1 MILDAFLFTN
11 DLFKK
16 NFNKLLLISSV
27 PFISYVLIYFFFFEL
42 PGSVTGTPYSSTQSI
57 QQILNALINVYTAGL
72 FILVTVDIHKGN
84 SKSLINYYFQALY
97 YLPRLFVVAI
107 CVGIAVFFGFLL
119 FIIPAIYL
127 YGRLM
132 FSQFYV
138 ISDNKGVLES
148 LSMAYG
154 LTNER
159 GWEVIGYLWAI
170 TLPGLTILV
179 TIILFFS
186 SLAEQNIHLFMILVY
201 FFVLIYSLY
210 TTIYMYK
217 LFLNLSGKDNELI

>member
-16 NFNKLLLISSV
+16 NFNKLLFISSV
-27 PFISYVLIYFFFFEL
+27 PFFSFVLVYFFFFES
-42 PGSVTGTPYSSTQSI
+42 PGLTTGTPYSTTQPV
-57 QQILNALINVYTAGL
+57 QQILYAVINVYTAGL

-84 SKSLINYYFQALY
+84 SKSLMNYYFQALY
-97 YLPRLFVVAI
+97 YFPRLFVIAACI
-107 CVGIAVFFGFLL
+107 GIAVFFGFLL

-138 ISDNKGVLES
+138 ISYNKGVLES
-148 LSMAYG
+148 LSKAYG
-154 LTNER
+154 LTNKK

-186 SLAEQNIHLFMILVY
+186 SLAEKNIHLFMLLVY

-217 LFLNLSGKDNELI
+217 LFLNLSRKDNELI